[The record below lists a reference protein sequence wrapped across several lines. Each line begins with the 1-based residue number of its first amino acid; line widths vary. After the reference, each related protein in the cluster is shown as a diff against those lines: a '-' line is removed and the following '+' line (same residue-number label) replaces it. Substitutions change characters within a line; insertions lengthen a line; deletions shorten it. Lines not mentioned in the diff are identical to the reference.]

1 MPGTKTAKGAAKK
14 TAKPVKQTKSA
25 KAGKGSPKTAA
36 PSKSAPKEA
45 PAKTPKRLG
54 VLSAAHQVLGA
65 SPEPMTCQELIEAM
79 ATQKLWSSPNGKTP
93 AQTLYAAVIR
103 EIKAKGAESRFAKT
117 ERGKFEA
124 RKA

>member
-25 KAGKGSPKTAA
+25 KAGKGSPKGAA
-36 PSKSAPKEA
+36 PSKTAPKEA
-45 PAKTPKRLG
+45 PPKKLG
-54 VLSAAHQVLGA
+54 VLSAAHQVLAA
-65 SPEPMTCQELIEAM
+65 SAEPMTCQELIEAM